1 MLDFIFPS
9 PCLLCDKNGK
19 PICSTCLNSLELH
32 LDKTERNGLEIYHL
46 TPYGSEIGKIITAIK
61 EKGLTA
67 LIAEVLRQKSWPDS
81 WLDVWLVPIPSAP
94 QNELK
99 RGFAHTEILAR
110 KLAAKY
116 QRLSV
121 KNILRSKTR
130 RLDQAGLSQRQR
142 KENLVQAFDCRLGI
156 TSSKPL
162 VLIDDVYTTGATM
175 ASAREALEAAGFVV
189 LGGWVIALVDSPKSA

>member
-32 LDKTERNGLEIYHL
+32 LDKTERNGLEIYYL

-116 QRLSV
+116 Q
-121 KNILRSKTR
+121 
-130 RLDQAGLSQRQR
+130 G
-142 KENLVQAFDCRLGI
+142 
-156 TSSKPL
+156 
-162 VLIDDVYTTGATM
+162 
-175 ASAREALEAAGFVV
+175 
-189 LGGWVIALVDSPKSA
+189 